1 MCINKN
7 VTDILL
13 SSFLFDK
20 IPIQDAER
28 IINTLDIK
36 EKAYAKG
43 DVIFSPNNFERKIG
57 FVVNGECYISRPT
70 SGQQTPINIV
80 KSGDP
85 FGITTVFSDN
95 VHFSTLITA
104 KTVCSVFFIKSED
117 LLRIMDSYHTV
128 ALNTIRFLTHRIEF
142 LNERIT
148 TFSSSSV
155 EDKLVS
161 YILSLCKRTG
171 KTEFS
176 FNKKQSADAIS
187 CGRAS
192 LYRAMES
199 ISATGYVKFDS
210 KKIYINDLNG
220 LERMLK

>member
-1 MCINKN
+1 MNEKIRN
-7 VTDILL
+7 ILL
-13 SSFLFDK
+13 SSFLFNEFYPQEAEK
-20 IPIQDAER
+20 IIDG
-28 IINTLDIK
+28 LDVN
-36 EKAYAKG
+36 EKTYAKG
-43 DVIFSPNNFERKIG
+43 DVIFSPDNFGKKVG
-57 FVVNGECYISRPT
+57 FVISGECYISRPST
-70 SGQQTPINIV
+70 GQQTPINIV

-95 VHFSTLITA
+95 PHFSTLITA
-104 KTVCSVFFIKSED
+104 KTVCSVFFIKSKD
-117 LLRIMDSYHTV
+117 LLAIMDSNHAI
-128 ALNTIRFLTHRIEF
+128 ALNTIKFLTHRIEF
-142 LNERIT
+142 LNERIA
-148 TFSSSSV
+148 TFSSSTV
-155 EDKLVS
+155 EEKLIS
-161 YILSLCKRTG
+161 YILSLQKRLG

-199 ISATGYVKFDS
+199 ISATGFVTFDS